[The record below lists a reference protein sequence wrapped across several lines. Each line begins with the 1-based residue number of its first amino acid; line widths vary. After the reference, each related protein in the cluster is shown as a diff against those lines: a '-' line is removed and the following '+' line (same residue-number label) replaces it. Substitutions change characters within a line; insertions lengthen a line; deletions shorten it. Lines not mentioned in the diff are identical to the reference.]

1 MNGVVVLGDRAVEV
15 REFPEEEPGPGEV
28 LLKMRASG
36 MCGSDLHGYRAAA
49 DTLPAEKNRMGH
61 EPCGEVAALGAGVSF
76 LAVGDRVIV
85 HHYLGCGR
93 CKYCRQGYNQLC
105 MNPGPDTRYYGST
118 AHGGHGDYMTVAAR
132 VLVPLPDEMSYE
144 VGSMVACGTS
154 TAYLA
159 LTKLEVSGLD
169 VLAIFGQGPVG
180 VSATMMGAVMGARVI
195 AVDPSP
201 ERLELATRSG
211 AWKTVN
217 PNDGDSVEQIRA
229 LTGGEGA
236 DATLEAVGLTETRRQ
251 AATSAKV
258 FGRTVL
264 VGERGQAVYDATPD
278 IIHRHLT
285 IYGSWTVSMFGLEE
299 TAQFIVDRQIP
310 LTDLISDR
318 IAITDAADAYRRF
331 DRQDTGKMVI
341 VWE

>member
-36 MCGSDLHGYRAAA
+36 MCGSDLHSYRAAPDA
-49 DTLPAEKNRMGH
+49 LPADKNRMGH
-61 EPCGEVAALGAGVSF
+61 EPCGEVAALGPGVTSH
-76 LAVGDRVIV
+76 AVGDRVIV
-85 HHYLGCGR
+85 HHYLGCGH

-105 MNPGPDTRYYGST
+105 MNPGPDTLYYGGS

-144 VGSMVACGTS
+144 VGAMVACGTS

-159 LTKLEVSGLD
+159 LTKLAVSGLD

-180 VSATMMGAVMGARVI
+180 VAATMMGAVMGARVI

-201 ERLELATRSG
+201 ERLELAVRSG
-211 AWKTVN
+211 AWRTVN

-236 DATLEAVGLTETRRQ
+236 DATLEAVGLTETRKQ
-251 AATSAKV
+251 AATSAKM

-264 VGERGQAVYDATPD
+264 VGEGGQAVYDATPD

-285 IYGSWTVSMFGLEE
+285 MYGSWTVSTFGLEE
-299 TAQFIVDRQIP
+299 TAKLIVDRQIP

-318 IAITDAADAYRRF
+318 IAITDAVDAYRRF
-331 DRQDTGKMVI
+331 DRQTSGKMVI